1 MSYLL
6 QSQIDI
12 VERDAKF
19 ESLTEK
25 VAVVHIVF
33 TFIIF
38 IITFLGKS
46 FDKNRPS

>member
-25 VAVVHIVF
+25 VAIHIH
-33 TFIIF
+33 IIAIV
-38 IITFLGKS
+38 IIILG
-46 FDKNRPS
+46 